1 MILDTFILDDLDDEL
16 TQEQIDNYNGKSY
29 NNQVSTLW

>member
-16 TQEQIDNYNGKSY
+16 TQEEIDNYNAKS
-29 NNQVSTLW
+29 

>member
-16 TQEQIDNYNGKSY
+16 TQEEIDNYNGKS
-29 NNQVSTLW
+29 